1 MKFDGKNVLITGAG
15 AGIGR
20 DIAVQFA
27 ERGARLV
34 VLEADAERLA
44 QLQAALPEHHAG
56 HLLLKVDVTSTEQL
70 NQAFAQIADRLSALD
85 VLVNNVGDS
94 LGLFKPLEDCTD
106 DEIDQLYAI
115 NLRHVLTVT
124 RRALPLLKQHQG
136 EQASIVHVSSIEG
149 FRGIPNLS
157 VYAAMK
163 AALSGLT
170 KSLAIELGAFG
181 IRVNQIAPESTETPQ
196 VPISA
201 FIKPQ
206 YRDRVADWIP
216 LGRFGQVR
224 DMSNAVLFLASDLAG
239 WISGTT
245 LHVDGGALA
254 AGGWYRTPQGGWTL
268 APVIE
273 TSGFGF

>member
-1 MKFDGKNVLITGAG
+1 MMFDGKTVLITGAG

-20 DIAVQFA
+20 EIAEQFA

-34 VLEADAERLA
+34 VLESDAQRLA
-44 QLQAALPEHHAG
+44 QLQAAVVPHRDG
-56 HLLLKVDVTSTEQL
+56 HLLLNTDVTSVAQL
-70 NQAFAQIADRLSALD
+70 DQAFSEITSSLSALD
-85 VLVNNVGDS
+85 ILVNNVGDS
-94 LGLFKPLEDCTD
+94 LGLFKPLEACTD
-106 DEIDQLYAI
+106 DEIDRLYAI

-124 RRALPLLKQHQG
+124 RRALPLLKKHSG

-149 FRGIPNLS
+149 FRGIPNLA

-206 YRDRVADWIP
+206 YQDRVADWIP
-216 LGRFGQVR
+216 LGRFGTVR
-224 DMSNAVLFLASDLAG
+224 DMSNAVLFLASDQAG
-239 WISGTT
+239 WITGTT